1 MTEQALLRLEG
12 VVENV
17 VYRNE
22 DNGYTVLELSD
33 GDDYI
38 TAVGI
43 MPQVSAG
50 DSVASTAHTA
60 DSFRQRSARYA
71 VPPKARISCA
81 IFPRAQSGE

>member
-43 MPQVSAG
+43 MPQLYRAP
-50 DSVASTAHTA
+50 
-60 DSFRQRSARYA
+60 FIRQTDFGKGLRGMPSH
-71 VPPKARISCA
+71 
-81 IFPRAQSGE
+81 